1 MVAFT
6 FADNTIRRGWD
17 DSSMAMQPIAPPSKQ
32 DMSPEALEAAANCQ
46 SSFMYSRTRFP
57 PPMAHREYVFAR
69 RVWYKADDGGCYCI
83 SKACLHPAP
92 PQPGCRTV
100 RVEDYSAGFVIR
112 YGMVDIRYS
121 MVEQIEM
128 SYICDSQLSA
138 RLLINL

>member
-1 MVAFT
+1 MRPTVTLFTPLHCPAVYERATAAQMVAFT
-6 FADNTIRRGWD
+6 FADNNIRRGWD
-17 DSSMAMQPIAPPSKQ
+17 DSSMAMQPIAPPSQ
-32 DMSPEALEAAANCQ
+32 RDLAPEALEAAANCQ

-83 SKACLHPAP
+83 SKACSHPAPP

-112 YGMVDIRYS
+112 
-121 MVEQIEM
+121 
-128 SYICDSQLSA
+128 
-138 RLLINL
+138 